1 MASKVLCNPK
11 WSGVPFARLTRVK
24 YLQNRL
30 IFLWLLT
37 SLVCVVVCW
46 LCCHRTRGPLW
57 TQVPLQPFHPDNK
70 EPPAA
75 RTGGLL
81 NEISYQS
88 TNSCGLCLAIRSG
101 YESPSAALNSYYLDV
116 YLLWGEKK
124 TPALFK
130 ISLCGSRLPKQGNAP
145 PKERVS
151 FTCYWYVAHP
161 TSSSLVESCPKELT
175 CSQHVRS
182 AAATN
187 HIICN

>member
-1 MASKVLCNPK
+1 MFGCSLCQVNACQISPEPSHLPVTFDFTGVCCCVL
-11 WSGVPFARLTRVK
+11 V
-24 YLQNRL
+24 
-30 IFLWLLT
+30 
-37 SLVCVVVCW
+37 
-46 LCCHRTRGPLW
+46 GPLW

-88 TNSCGLCLAIRSG
+88 TNSCGLCLASRSG

-130 ISLCGSRLPKQGNAP
+130 VSLCGSRLPKQGNAP

-151 FTCYWYVAHP
+151 FTCY
-161 TSSSLVESCPKELT
+161 
-175 CSQHVRS
+175 
-182 AAATN
+182 
-187 HIICN
+187 

>member
-70 EPPAA
+70 AA

-124 TPALFK
+124 NTCFVQSFTLWFSAAKAGQRATEGARL
-130 ISLCGSRLPKQGNAP
+130 IHVLLICGS
-145 PKERVS
+145 S
-151 FTCYWYVAHP
+151 HFIFTGGIL
-161 TSSSLVESCPKELT
+161 S
-175 CSQHVRS
+175 
-182 AAATN
+182 
-187 HIICN
+187 